1 MNTDRKE
8 IQKMIFKKKKKI
20 LKTMEILS
28 KQKDIKLGKTE
39 RRRKYL
45 VPEQN
50 YHTKKFFTVHP
61 LVIEMKEHKYL

>member
-1 MNTDRKE
+1 
-8 IQKMIFKKKKKI
+8 
-20 LKTMEILS
+20 MEILS

-39 RRRKYL
+39 RRRNYL

-50 YHTKKFFTVHP
+50 YQTKKFFTVHP

>member
-8 IQKMIFKKKKKI
+8 IQKMILKKKKKI

-28 KQKDIKLGKTE
+28 KQKDIKLDKTE
-39 RRRKYL
+39 RRRNYL
-45 VPEQN
+45 VPEPN